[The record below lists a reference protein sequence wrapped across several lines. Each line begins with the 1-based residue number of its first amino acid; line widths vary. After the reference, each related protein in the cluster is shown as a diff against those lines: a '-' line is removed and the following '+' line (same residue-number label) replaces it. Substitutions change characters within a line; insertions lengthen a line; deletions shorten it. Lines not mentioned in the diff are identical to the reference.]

1 MSDTGVRS
9 AFDVSVNTPAT
20 VFPQELLSRLH
31 VSPYSSSLRS
41 DILKELEQRQT
52 RRREEDTEKRAVINT
67 KRIDLNSGLH
77 GFACLP
83 VIVVCSLSI
92 SAPGNYWLVLIGK
105 LLISCSLALFN

>member
-1 MSDTGVRS
+1 M
-9 AFDVSVNTPAT
+9 FDVSVNTPAT
-20 VFPQELLSRLH
+20 VFPQELLSRLNLRSH
-31 VSPYSSSLRS
+31 SSSLQP
-41 DILKELEQRQT
+41 DILKKVGAGKEIEGRKMEERERPLILREL
-52 RRREEDTEKRAVINT
+52 ICPG
-67 KRIDLNSGLH
+67 LN

>member
-1 MSDTGVRS
+1 MARHIERVGVEKDIGKRKTETRERS
-9 AFDVSVNTPAT
+9 LILR
-20 VFPQELLSRLH
+20 ELIH
-31 VSPYSSSLRS
+31 
-41 DILKELEQRQT
+41 
-52 RRREEDTEKRAVINT
+52 
-67 KRIDLNSGLH
+67 SGLH